1 MMAAE
6 PSPSAATASAA
17 ADDLETLAL
26 DSSSSSSAAIA
37 AAAASA
43 STDPLLRPPPSP
55 TGAANRDPFVIDDF
69 LDEDDF
75 SPAPAPSTALSPAAR
90 DDAPREYAKIT
101 VSDPKK
107 HAEPTTGAA
116 GVIPGSGSYFS
127 YLITTTLAGSGGEVS
142 VRRRFRDVVALADRL
157 AAAHRG
163 LFIPARPDKSVLE
176 GQVIQ
181 RHDFVSQRC
190 VALQRY
196 LCRLAAHPVVGSSS
210 DLRMFLTQPGAIPAF
225 EGEPPRYWTTT
236 ANAAAP
242 PPVPAK
248 SGRHLFGMFKDL
260 KQTVVNGLVATKPPP
275 AEQET
280 DTEFLAH
287 KAKLEDLQQQLTTTS
302 QQAEA
307 LVKAQ
312 DDLKETT
319 GHLGMTLIRLAKF
332 ERERETSSSQRN
344 RAVDIHNFANS
355 VVKFSRSQNILNS
368 KIVKHL
374 GCIHEYLETMISVN
388 HAFAD
393 RSNAL
398 HHVQSLSA
406 DLYSLHSRA
415 GRLESVSPKDRGHE
429 WSNYQKAEGLKE
441 TIKSTEAAK
450 IDAVKEYENI
460 KESNMIEIKR
470 FNKERRR
477 DFVEMLKG
485 FVVDQ
490 VSYSDRFADMW
501 AKVADETKIY
511 ANRGN

>member
-17 ADDLETLAL
+17 ADNLETLAL

-37 AAAASA
+37 ASA
-43 STDPLLRPPPSP
+43 STDPLPYRCCEPRSLH
-55 TGAANRDPFVIDDF
+55 
-69 LDEDDF
+69 DF
-75 SPAPAPSTALSPAAR
+75 SPDPAPSTARSPAAR
-90 DDAPREYAKIT
+90 DDVPREYAKIT
-101 VSDPKK
+101 K
-107 HAEPTTGAA
+107 HAEPTAGAA
-116 GVIPGSGSYFS
+116 GVIPGSGSSFS
-127 YLITTTLAGSGGEVS
+127 YLITITLAGSGGEVR
-142 VRRRFRDVVALADRL
+142 VRRRFRDVVALADGL

-225 EGEPPRYWTTT
+225 EGEPPRYWTAT
-236 ANAAAP
+236 ANSAAP

-275 AEQET
+275 VEQET
-280 DTEFLAH
+280 DTEFLAY
-287 KAKLEDLQQQLTTTS
+287 KAKLEDLKQQLTTTS

-319 GHLGMTLIRLAKF
+319 GHLGMTLFRLAKF
-332 ERERETSSSQRN
+332 ERERATSSSQRN
-344 RAVDIHNFANS
+344 RAEDIHN
-355 VVKFSRSQNILNS
+355 RSQNILNS

-415 GRLESVSPKDRGHE
+415 GRLESVSPKDMGHE

-450 IDAVKEYENI
+450 MDAVKEYENI
-460 KESNMIEIKR
+460 KENNMIEINR

-511 ANRGN
+511 ANKGN